1 MNKQLGKI
9 GVTCMVLLMVLGC
22 SKTKDVTPA
31 AAIKGITSFQFT
43 TAKNKTLYQNI
54 TCTIQN
60 DTVYAA
66 TFSGTDISALIPD
79 FGSDGIKVT
88 VNNTVQQSGVTAQDF
103 TKLVVY
109 TITAQDGRT
118 KNCYIVFTDTKLPAI
133 YISTNNTPIVS
144 TVDYV
149 AGNISIKAGMP
160 GTEQYQGNLE
170 IRGRGNSTWGM
181 PKQPYKFKLE
191 KKAGLL
197 EMHTSKQWVLLAN
210 YADKTLMRNEVA
222 FELSRRLGLAYTTD
236 SRYADVILN
245 GKYIGNYE
253 LVEQIDVDDDKV
265 NIAEQDIAT
274 TTLPGIS
281 GGYLFEMD
289 GFSYAE
295 PVNFLTPLGMGVTVH
310 YPDDEDINDVQRNY
324 ITNYVGMFENSLF
337 SAGFDNAATGYKQY
351 FDIDS
356 YINWYLVNEIIAN
369 PDTFWSTYMYKDR
382 DNAKIYTG
390 PVWDFDIAANN
401 DIRLGNVVNA
411 LMIDVAHEPKVWIRR
426 LMEDPAFRIAIR
438 NRWNAVKTDKVKT
451 ITAYVDELA
460 AKLSISQKTNFI
472 AWPIL
477 QTNVYLNFQVAGS
490 YEAEVAYLKTFLT
503 NRITWLDFQFNG
515 DRFK

>member
-1 MNKQLGKI
+1 
-9 GVTCMVLLMVLGC
+9 
-22 SKTKDVTPA
+22 
-31 AAIKGITSFQFT
+31 
-43 TAKNKTLYQNI
+43 
-54 TCTIQN
+54 
-60 DTVYAA
+60 
-66 TFSGTDISALIPD
+66 
-79 FGSDGIKVT
+79 
-88 VNNTVQQSGVTAQDF
+88 
-103 TKLVVY
+103 
-109 TITAQDGRT
+109 
-118 KNCYIVFTDTKLPAI
+118 
-133 YISTNNTPIVS
+133 
-144 TVDYV
+144 
-149 AGNISIKAGMP
+149 
-160 GTEQYQGNLE
+160 
-170 IRGRGNSTWGM
+170 
-181 PKQPYKFKLE
+181 
-191 KKAGLL
+191 
-197 EMHTSKQWVLLAN
+197 
-210 YADKTLMRNEVA
+210 
-222 FELSRRLGLAYTTD
+222 
-236 SRYADVILN
+236 
-245 GKYIGNYE
+245 
-253 LVEQIDVDDDKV
+253 
-265 NIAEQDIAT
+265 
-274 TTLPGIS
+274 LPGIS

-310 YPDDEDINDVQRNY
+310 YPDDEDINDAQRNY

-337 SAGFDNAATGYKQY
+337 APGFDNAATGYKQY

-411 LMIDVAHEPKVWIRR
+411 LMIDAAHEPKVWIRR

-451 ITAYVDELA
+451 ITTYVDELA